1 MQKPGKVLLI
11 DDDRDFTAAVKA
23 VLESEGYSVVEADSG
38 RKGLQKLIEEKPDLI
53 VLDIM
58 MATSTDG
65 YGVTQSI
72 KHQDEFKE
80 YRCLP
85 IIMVSSIEK
94 SPDDLF
100 PMAEEVGMIRPDIYL
115 TKPLDIPSFLQT
127 VRKALEG

>member
-127 VRKALEG
+127 VKKALEG